1 VNYYYFFVVSV
12 PIFAQ
17 AAARRAGSSGNA
29 AASAMKKLSGYLLA
43 LAAIGV
49 LMLRLV
55 DLDLASFILDEPQFL
70 DAARAQ
76 LSTGQWRSASPLV
89 ETLGLHYGPTVFW
102 FYGLVQSV
110 FGDAARTNITAMCL
124 MLTVAHLALG
134 LEPGAVVPRRTYAV
148 WGCAPL
154 DRLLPVSVLLVSA
167 GVGSDDQCL
176 RVVIGLRPLSI
187 RAADMALVGVS
198 RLDLGAKPDGPVAL
212 PHLVRDHH
220 RAFLLGKRVTI
231 RRANECSP
239 VEPGMI

>member
-1 VNYYYFFVVSV
+1 M
-12 PIFAQ
+12 
-17 AAARRAGSSGNA
+17 R
-29 AASAMKKLSGYLLA
+29 KLWGYLLA

-49 LMLRLV
+49 LMLRPV

-70 DAARAQ
+70 DVARAQ

-110 FGDAARTNITAMCL
+110 FGDADRTNITAVCL

-198 RLDLGAKPDGPVAL
+198 RLDLGANQTVLWPFPISYGITTEPSCSASASRSAGPMSA
-212 PHLVRDHH
+212 RQSSQ
-220 RAFLLGKRVTI
+220 
-231 RRANECSP
+231 E
-239 VEPGMI
+239 